1 MKSLNKK
8 PVVFL
13 AFANDR
19 VRPGAYLR
27 NLPEELRCIRDALT
41 EAVKAGICELVERA
55 NATLE
60 DIIDVFQDRTYKDR
74 IAIFHYGG
82 HADSFK
88 LLLESPYGGPSSA
101 YKEGLAPFLGRRN
114 SLKLVFLN
122 ACSTQQ
128 HALEL
133 NRAGVPLVI
142 ATSQDIFD
150 GTALQLADRFYNGM
164 GNGLPLERAW
174 REARDEI
181 ITRTGESNTSA
192 MYQDGK
198 ATDDERFPWQFY
210 YKEGAESVSQWNL
223 PDAAHDPLFGL
234 PPIPQ
239 TYPLPQSPYFFLG
252 RFRREHA
259 PLFFGRSHYIRALYN
274 RVTHENAAPV
284 ILLFGQSGA
293 GKSSL
298 LEAGLLPRLEQSHTC
313 LYLRRS
319 RETGLSGTLHQALNR
334 LITGLSNPLPFQ
346 LDCATIPDKWQ
357 WLESGN
363 RPPLLV
369 ILDQVEEAYTSFNPD
384 LPHEVACFLEDINPL
399 FRTPITYPRGKLI
412 LGYRKEY
419 HPEIEEQLKECQI
432 PHAAEFLQPLDRDG
446 IVEVVTGLTRTPRLT
461 RQYNLEI
468 EETLPVIIA
477 DDLTEDPYSPV
488 APTLQIILTKMWET
502 PKPDPYS
509 TRRFFRVHRY
519 QELRKTGLLM
529 EDFFKEQMEA
539 LHRWN
544 PESVDS
550 GLVLDLLEFHTT
562 PLGTA
567 CSRSIHEI
575 RHNYSHSDNI
585 IDSLVGKLKS
595 LYLLTDTYA
604 AGPVKDQT
612 HNKKTSLAHDTLAP
626 IVIDQ
631 YNRSPFPG
639 QRAARIL
646 AAKLGDSNP
655 GTRPLWLDETD
666 LKVVEEGQS
675 GMKVLT
681 PEGTRLL
688 EESRKRKAR
697 RERRIRRNQIIRKV
711 LSIMVFLIALVAL
724 WQWNQAYIKEKKA
737 TANFYASRAQL
748 TANQDP
754 TIALRLAEQA
764 FKMDNNP
771 IVKKS
776 IYKIYR
782 ENSFYKILAA
792 QANAVTSLA
801 VSPDGTKV
809 VIGSPDGVVSLW
821 DCRGK
826 IIRTFKAHKSFVLS
840 AAFSPGS
847 NYILTGSM
855 DRTARLWNLEGKKL
869 RELSGHGGF
878 VLSVTFS
885 PDDRHILTGSVD
897 DIARLWN
904 RQGKLLREIRGH
916 EGGIFGVSFSHD
928 SKFILTGS
936 SDGSA
941 RIWDLDGN
949 QIKVFNVPDSSVTS
963 GAFSPDGK
971 FIVVGCSNGKALLWN
986 IKKDELKEF
995 PSHKQRVTSVSF
1007 SPNGRYI
1014 LTASEDNTA
1023 RLWDVNGTLLQVF
1036 KGHRD
1041 KVVSAAFSPDGKY
1054 VFTGSKDKTLRL
1066 WALKGRMAAEF
1077 DGHNDRVYDVAF
1089 SPDGSHVLTGSGDRT
1104 ARLWDLKGKQLFNK
1118 MNHDGSVLTVGF
1130 SPDGKGI
1137 FTRTENGK
1145 TYWWDLKGNPLN
1157 GLSRERNL
1165 APSNVIA
1172 PMGKYRFNCLEDGTV
1187 QLFDSAGNH
1196 FQTFTGHKGNV
1207 KDVDFSP
1214 DGKYML
1220 TGSFDNTAR
1229 LWEIPMSLQDFLKSG
1244 VCEQFSE
1251 KELKEYGIEEK

>member
-1 MKSLNKK
+1 MKRINQK
-8 PVVFL
+8 PVIFL

-19 VRPGAYLR
+19 VREGAYLR
-27 NLPEELRCIRDALT
+27 NLPEELRCIRDTLT

-55 NATLE
+55 NAALE
-60 DIIDVFQDRTYKDR
+60 DIIDVFQDKTYKDR

-82 HADSFK
+82 HANSYK
-88 LLLESPYGGPSSA
+88 LLLESRYGGPSSA
-101 YKEGLAPFLGRRN
+101 YKEGLAPFLGGQN

-133 NRAGVPLVI
+133 NRAGIPLVI

-150 GTALQLADRFYNGM
+150 STALRLADRFYNGM

-198 ATDDERFPWQFY
+198 VTNDERFPWQFY
-210 YKEGAESVSQWNL
+210 YKEGAENVSRWNL

-259 PLFFGRSHYIRALYN
+259 PLFFGRSHYIRSLYN
-274 RVTHENAAPV
+274 RVTQKNAAPV
-284 ILLFGQSGA
+284 ILLYGQSGA

-319 RETGLSGTLHQALNR
+319 RETGLSGLLHQALNR
-334 LITGLSNPLPFQ
+334 RIIGLSNPLPFQ

-363 RPPLLV
+363 RLPLLV

-384 LPHEVACFLEDINPL
+384 LPHEIVRFLEDINPL

-446 IVEVVTGLTRTPRLT
+446 IVEVVTGLTRTPQLA
-461 RQYNLEI
+461 RQYNLEV

-477 DDLTEDPYSPV
+477 DNLTEDPYSPV
-488 APTLQIILTKMWET
+488 APALQIILTKMWET
-502 PKPDPYS
+502 SKPDPYS
-509 TRRFFRVHRY
+509 THRCFCVHRY

-544 PESVDS
+544 HEVVDS
-550 GLVLDLLEFHTT
+550 GLVLDLLEFHSTS
-562 PLGTA
+562 LGTA
-567 CSRSIHEI
+567 RTRDIHEI
-575 RHNYSHSDNI
+575 RHNYSHSSNI
-585 IDSLVGKLKS
+585 INPLVVKLKS
-595 LYLLTDTYA
+595 LYLLTDIYA
-604 AGPVKDQT
+604 AGTVPDQT
-612 HNKKTSLAHDTLAP
+612 RNKKTGLAHDTLAP

-675 GMKVLT
+675 GMKTLT

-697 RERRIRRNQIIRKV
+697 KEKRIRRNQIIRGV
-711 LSIMVFLIALVAL
+711 LIIMVFLFALVAL
-724 WQWNQAYIKEKKA
+724 WQRNQAYIGEKRA

-754 TIALRLAEQA
+754 TAALRLAEQA
-764 FKMDNNP
+764 LEMDNNT

-782 ENSFYKILAA
+782 ENSFYKIIAA
-792 QANAVTSLA
+792 QANAVTCLA

-809 VIGSPDGVVSLW
+809 VTGSPDGVVSLW
-821 DCRGK
+821 DCQGK
-826 IIRTFKAHKSFVLS
+826 IIRTFKAHKSSVLS

-855 DRTARLWNLEGKKL
+855 DRTARLWNLEGKQL
-869 RELSGHGGF
+869 RELPGHGGF

-885 PDDRHILTGSVD
+885 RDDRHILTGSMD
-897 DIARLWN
+897 DIARLWD
-904 RQGKLLREIRGH
+904 RQGELPREIRGH
-916 EGGIFGVSFSHD
+916 EGGILGVSFSHV
-928 SKFILTGS
+928 
-936 SDGSA
+936 
-941 RIWDLDGN
+941 
-949 QIKVFNVPDSSVTS
+949 KVFNVPDSSVTS

-971 FIVVGCSNGKALLWN
+971 FIVIGCSNGKALAWN
-986 IKKDELKEF
+986 INKDELKEF
-995 PSHKQRVTSVSF
+995 PGHKQRVTSVSF
-1007 SPNGRYI
+1007 SPNGRHI
-1014 LTASEDNTA
+1014 LAASEDNTA
-1023 RLWDVNGTLLQVF
+1023 RLWDVNGTLVQVF

-1054 VFTGSKDKTLRL
+1054 VFTGSGDKTLRL

-1077 DGHNDRVYDVAF
+1077 DGHKDRVYDVAF
-1089 SPDGSHVLTGSGDRT
+1089 SSDGSHVLTGSGDRT

-1118 MNHDGSVLTVGF
+1118 MNHDCSVLIVGF
-1130 SPDGKGI
+1130 FPDGKGI

-1145 TYWWDLKGNPLN
+1145 TYWWDLKGNPLH

-1165 APSNVIA
+1165 ALSNVIV
-1172 PMGKYRFNCLEDGTV
+1172 PRGKYRFNCLEDGTV
-1187 QLFDSAGNH
+1187 QLFDSGGNH

-1220 TGSFDNTAR
+1220 TGSFDRTAR
-1229 LWEIPMSLQDFLKSG
+1229 LWEIHMPLQDFLKNG
-1244 VCEQFSE
+1244 VCEQLSE
-1251 KELKEYGIEEK
+1251 KELKEYGIEESF